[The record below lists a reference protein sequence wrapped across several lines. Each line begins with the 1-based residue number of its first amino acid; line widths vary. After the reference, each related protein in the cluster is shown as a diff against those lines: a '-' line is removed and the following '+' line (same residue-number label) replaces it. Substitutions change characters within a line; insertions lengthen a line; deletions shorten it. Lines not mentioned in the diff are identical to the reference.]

1 MDARGGP
8 SRLHPLTPL
17 LRSAR
22 GMAVIIAAISWQG
35 YAQLGLP
42 RWLLL
47 VLVVLVLAFLLSV
60 VSWFVTGYEVA
71 GRELRISEGLLF
83 RRHRTIPLERL
94 QAVDVVRPV
103 LARLTGLA
111 ELKLEVVGAHK
122 TEAPLSYLTVRQ
134 AAALRERLLSIAAA
148 ARATAEPAG
157 GPVPVGPAGGPVAAE
172 PVPDGSAAPVRAAV
186 ESPAAPAAPPV
197 PPAERLVHA
206 VANRQLLTSQLLTP
220 HVWATPLALLAVAL
234 PYLQNPVLTFVG
246 IASTVTAL
254 GGVLLRPIRRVVDDW
269 HFRIDAGPAGLTL
282 RHGLLETRVQTLP
295 ARRVQAVGVTWPL
308 LWRAAGWVHAR
319 IDIAG
324 YGAHDR
330 QAGTHVDRLLPV
342 ASRDTARRVIA
353 EVLDGVDVGALRF
366 VPAPRRAR
374 WLAPL
379 RQPNL
384 GVALDAT
391 VLAVRDGWLTREVVL
406 VPYARVQSVRVVQ
419 GPLRRWLRLAT
430 VHVDTAGALPAVAA
444 DRAVG
449 EAYALAEEVSR
460 RVRAARSRAT

>member
-1 MDARGGP
+1 MDARAGL

-22 GMAVIIAAISWQG
+22 MLAVIVAAISWQG

-47 VLVVLVLAFLLSV
+47 VLVVLFFAFILSV
-60 VSWFVTGYEVA
+60 VSWLVTGYAVV

-134 AAALRERLLSIAAA
+134 AAMLRERLLA
-148 ARATAEPAG
+148 
-157 GPVPVGPAGGPVAAE
+157 VAHTG
-172 PVPDGSAAPVRAAV
+172 DAP
-186 ESPAAPAAPPV
+186 APAAVSTGDQPAPV
-197 PPAERLVHA
+197 PAERLVHA
-206 VANRQLLTSQLLTP
+206 VGNRQLLQSQLLTP
-220 HVWATPLALLAVAL
+220 HIWAIPLALVAVLL
-234 PYLQNPVLTFVG
+234 PYLESPVWTFVG
-246 IASTVTAL
+246 VASTLTAL
-254 GGVLLRPIRRVVDDW
+254 GGVLLRPVRRVVDDW
-269 HFRIDAGPAGLTL
+269 HFRIGAGPAGLVL

-308 LWRAAGWVHAR
+308 LWRIPGWVHAR

-330 QAGTHVDRLLPV
+330 QAETHVDRLLPV
-342 ASRDTARRVIA
+342 SAEQTARRVVA
-353 EVLDGVDVGALRF
+353 EVLPGVDFAGLTMA
-366 VPAPRRAR
+366 PAPRRAR

-384 GVALDAT
+384 GVALAES
-391 VLAVRDGWLTREVVL
+391 VFAVRDGWLARELVL
-406 VPYARVQSVRVVQ
+406 VPYARVQSVRVVR
-419 GPLRRWLRLAT
+419 GPLQRRLRLAT
-430 VHVDTAGALPAVAA
+430 VHVDTAGALHAVAV
-444 DRAVG
+444 DRDVR
-449 EAYALAEEVSR
+449 EAYALAEELSR
-460 RVRAARSRAT
+460 RARAARSDAA